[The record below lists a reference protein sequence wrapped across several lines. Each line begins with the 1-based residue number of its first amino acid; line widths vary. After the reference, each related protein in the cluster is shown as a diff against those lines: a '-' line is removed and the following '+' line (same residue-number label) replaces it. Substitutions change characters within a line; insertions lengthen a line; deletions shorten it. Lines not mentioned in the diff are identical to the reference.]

1 MCSRGPCIR
10 TNPYKSGQ
18 FFLDLLFVKKNL
30 GFISQGLLWVAE
42 AIVYT
47 ESPRLGTRSFK
58 KRLHLRG
65 AACT

>member
-10 TNPYKSGQ
+10 RIPYKSGQ

-65 AACT
+65 VVRT